1 MKRTSVGES
10 VVSVVPPAAFVA
22 LVAMLALFL
31 LLSACVVSGCI
42 EAKDASL
49 HEAEG
54 YWEGAIDV
62 MGQELI
68 IKVDFAVEGA
78 ELSGTIDIPQQGAF
92 QLPLANINY
101 EAPKI
106 HFELPVPNAKADFDG
121 VLAGDEISGDFLQSG
136 VKGSFTLKRTVPEA
150 GASKAAES
158 AGRTDDDPKLSSI
171 GKSED
176 IVLETATGKIYGT
189 LQLPE
194 TSTKCPIVLIIAGSG
209 PTDRDGNSPLLPGKN
224 DSLKMIAQGLAEE
237 GIASVRYDKRGIA
250 QSTDAMFGKSE
261 ADLRFDHYVDD
272 VVAWIKCLKADPR
285 FSGVVVLG
293 HSEGSLIG
301 MAAANKVSR
310 LSGVISVAGAGKPAY
325 ELITEQLA
333 NEAKEIRDE
342 SHAIMEELKKGRAFE
357 EVRPELMSLFRPS
370 VQPYMISWFKYDPA
384 AEIANL
390 EVPVLILQ
398 GTTDLQVPVEDAQL
412 LAKAKPDAKLR
423 IFDGMN
429 HVLKEAPLDPQAN
442 MAAYSNPELP
452 LAPGFLEEIINF
464 VKECL
469 K

>member
-1 MKRTSVGES
+1 MERTSAGES
-10 VVSVVPPAAFVA
+10 VVSVVPSAAFVA
-22 LVAMLALFL
+22 LVAVLALFL
-31 LLSACVVSGCI
+31 LLSACMVSGCV

-49 HEAEG
+49 DEAEG
-54 YWEGAIDV
+54 HWEGAVDI

-68 IKVDFAVEGA
+68 IKVDFTVHDEA
-78 ELSGTIDIPQQGAF
+78 LSGTIDIPQQGAF

-101 EAPKI
+101 ESPKI

-136 VKGSFTLKRTVPEA
+136 VKGSFTLERTVPEA
-150 GASKAAES
+150 GASGEPAEAGKA
-158 AGRTDDDPKLSSI
+158 
-171 GKSED
+171 ED
-176 IVLETATGKIYGT
+176 IILETPTGKIYGT

-194 TSTKCPIVLIIAGSG
+194 ASVKCPVVLMIAGSG
-209 PTDRDGNSPLLPGKN
+209 PTDRDGNTPLLPGKN
-224 DSLKMIAQGLAEE
+224 DSLKMIALGLAEK
-237 GIASVRYDKRGIA
+237 GIASARFDKRGVGA
-250 QSTDAMFGKSE
+250 SAGAMFGKSE

-272 VVAWIKCLKADPR
+272 VVAWIELLKSDPR

-301 MAAANKVSR
+301 MAAANKVSG

-342 SHAIMEELKKGRAFE
+342 SHAIMEELKKGRAVE

-429 HVLKEAPLDPQAN
+429 HVLKEAPFDPQAN

-452 LAPGFLEEIINF
+452 LAPGFLEEIVSF
-464 VKECL
+464 VGECC

>member
-1 MKRTSVGES
+1 MKRTSAGES

-42 EAKDASL
+42 EAKHASL
-49 HEAEG
+49 HEVEG
-54 YWEGAIDV
+54 HWEGAIGI

-68 IKVDFAVEGA
+68 IKVDFAVHDEA
-78 ELSGTIDIPQQGAF
+78 LSGTIDIPQQGAF

-101 EAPKI
+101 ESPKI

-136 VKGSFTLKRTVPEA
+136 VKGSFTLERTVPEA
-150 GASKAAES
+150 GASGEPAEAGKA
-158 AGRTDDDPKLSSI
+158 
-171 GKSED
+171 ED
-176 IVLETATGKIYGT
+176 IILETPTGKIYGT

-194 TSTKCPIVLIIAGSG
+194 ASVKCPVVLMIAGSG
-209 PTDRDGNSPLLPGKN
+209 PTDRDGNTPLLPGKN
-224 DSLKMIAQGLAEE
+224 DSLKMIALGLAEK
-237 GIASVRYDKRGIA
+237 GIASARFDKRGVGA
-250 QSTDAMFGKSE
+250 RAGAMFGKSE

-272 VVAWIKCLKADPR
+272 VVAWIELLKSDPR

-301 MAAANKVSR
+301 MAAANKVSG

-342 SHAIMEELKKGRAFE
+342 SHAIMEELKKGRAVE

-452 LAPGFLEEIINF
+452 LAPGFLEEIVSF
-464 VKECL
+464 VGECC